1 MESTHLRNVSIK
13 RKEIDMGM
21 LDGLIAKAKGAAAG
35 WRGAANPL
43 PNESAETRA
52 NTSESGRRTTPE
64 NQVKYAY
71 RMMWVDP
78 ELRQA
83 ILDIREMDRLDGR
96 VKRIHSR
103 VARDTIRGGLL
114 FTQEQPSTKMQREWK
129 AFSRR
134 LQLNRREKLRSDARG
149 LVMEGNLALQWVLD
163 QSMSVDSAIRMPAET
178 ILPNVADD
186 GRFKDVTKAYSQFD
200 IMTGAEQAVFPLW
213 KLTLARSDP
222 DNFDDMGSMG
232 RPFLDAS
239 RTVWRK
245 LGMTE
250 EDLVIRRRMR
260 APLRMSH
267 VLEGSTKEALD
278 DYRAQVER
286 DQSQGVVTDYY
297 SNKKGGVSP
306 LQGDSNLDQ
315 IADITLLLDAFFS
328 GSPLPKGMMG
338 YTDGL
343 ARDILEDLKSAYY
356 EEVDAL
362 QDTLAWAYEQG
373 FRLHLLLKGINPDDS
388 EFELTFAER
397 RTESLTQTTDRGLK
411 LKALGLPESLIW
423 EEIGFDP
430 VSVAARRQWENDN
443 KYNPYPPEDMSSAP
457 PPVVKIT
464 PGNARKG
471 NSGTSISNA

>member
-1 MESTHLRNVSIK
+1 MS
-13 RKEIDMGM
+13 M
-21 LDGLIAKAKGAAAG
+21 LSKLFGRGKGSPPAATETKV
-35 WRGAANPL
+35 
-43 PNESAETRA
+43 PNESASSKA
-52 NTSESGRRTTPE
+52 GTSESGRRTTPE
-64 NQVKYAY
+64 NQLKYAY

-83 ILDIREMDRLDGR
+83 ILDIRDMDKLDGR

-114 FTQEQPSTKMQREWK
+114 FTQERPSAEMLREWNV
-129 AFSRR
+129 FSRR
-134 LQLNRREKLRSDARG
+134 LQLNRVEKLRSDARG
-149 LVMEGNLALQWVLD
+149 LVMEGNLPLQWVLD
-163 QSMSVDSAIRMPAET
+163 RTFNVDQATRMPSET
-178 ILPNVADD
+178 IIPNVEDD

-200 IMTGAEQAVFPLW
+200 ILTGAEKTAFPLW
-213 KLTLARSDP
+213 QMTLARYDP

-245 LGMTE
+245 LKMTD

-260 APLRMSH
+260 APLRMAH
-267 VLEGSTKEALD
+267 VLEGAKDED
-278 DYRAQVER
+278 VEKYRLQVEK
-286 DQSQGVVTDYY
+286 DQAQGVVTDYY
-297 SNKKGGVSP
+297 SNKKGGVNP
-306 LQGDSNLDQ
+306 IQGDANLDQ
-315 IADITLLLDAFFS
+315 IADIVHLLDTFFA

-362 QDTLAWAYEQG
+362 QDTLSWAYEQG
-373 FRLHLLLKGINPDDS
+373 FRLHLLLKGINPDDQ
-388 EFELTFAER
+388 EFEVTFAEL
-397 RTESLTQTTDRGLK
+397 RTESLTQTADRSLK
-411 LKALGLPESLIW
+411 LQALGLPESLVW
-423 EEIGFDP
+423 EELGFDP
-430 VSVAARRQWENDN
+430 VTVAARRQWEHDT
-443 KYNPYPPEDMSSAP
+443 KYNPYPPDDVSVKP

-471 NSGTSISNA
+471 NSGTSISNG